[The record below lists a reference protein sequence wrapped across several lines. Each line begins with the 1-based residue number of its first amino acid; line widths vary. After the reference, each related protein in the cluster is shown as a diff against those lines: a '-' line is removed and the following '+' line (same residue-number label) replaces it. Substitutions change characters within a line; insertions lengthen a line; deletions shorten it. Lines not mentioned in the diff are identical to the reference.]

1 MVGAS
6 VIVSPA
12 VDPGLA
18 RAVEGLGVESLVV
31 LFAMLLGF
39 VWVRRS

>member
-1 MVGAS
+1 MGAS
-6 VIVSPA
+6 VIVSPT

-31 LFAMLLGF
+31 VFAMLLGF

>member
-1 MVGAS
+1 MGAA
-6 VIVSPA
+6 VIVAPT

-31 LFAMLLGF
+31 LFAMLVGF